1 MKGLD
6 TRDGLKLEGREGA
19 TSSSFYSYIVFL
31 FFLDSASS
39 VFSFIL
45 FSVSSQV
52 FPYCFFS

>member
-19 TSSSFYSYIVFL
+19 TSSSFYFYIVFSSL
-31 FFLDSASS
+31 FSFDSASS

-45 FSVSSQV
+45 FSVSS
-52 FPYCFFS
+52 